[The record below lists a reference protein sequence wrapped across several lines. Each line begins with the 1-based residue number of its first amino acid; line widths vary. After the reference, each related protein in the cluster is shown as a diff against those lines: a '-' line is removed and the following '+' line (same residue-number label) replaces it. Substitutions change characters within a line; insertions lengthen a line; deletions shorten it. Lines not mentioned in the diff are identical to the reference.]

1 MGKPR
6 NVPLPEKTPLE
17 TLEGKL
23 KSQLKST
30 KGTVVQ
36 DDFHDGYIAAL
47 ESVLREIE
55 RLK

>member
-17 TLEGKL
+17 TLEEDL
-23 KSQLKST
+23 KKRVKNLVRMS
-30 KGTVVQ
+30 
-36 DDFHDGYIAAL
+36 DFQDGYIAAL
-47 ESVLREIE
+47 KDVLREIE